1 MFVSNIVIMLLH
13 DIRWES
19 PSNCIL
25 AGPSFSGKSTILDK
39 ILRNKDT
46 LFKRGIEK
54 KVILFYLS
62 EQPIYQAWERD
73 NLLAYK
79 SQGTPSIAKFLE
91 IIKFHAPSGGI
102 LFFDDLAG
110 EVVKHMKF
118 YRELFLVHTH
128 HLNLCSFLIL
138 HNIFT
143 PGLRELSLN
152 AHRIILTYNPRDSLG
167 ITNLSRQSFPGTKNF
182 LPAIYKKLGELP
194 YSYLSLNFHQNI
206 PPILRGRFQLSIS
219 ISNSFLNFSEY

>member
-62 EQPIYQAWERD
+62 EQPIYQTWERD

-91 IIKFHAPSGGI
+91 GLQKFNVS
-102 LFFDDLAG
+102 F
-110 EVVKHMKF
+110 
-118 YRELFLVHTH
+118 LFLVW
-128 HLNLCSFLIL
+128 
-138 HNIFT
+138 
-143 PGLRELSLN
+143 
-152 AHRIILTYNPRDSLG
+152 
-167 ITNLSRQSFPGTKNF
+167 
-182 LPAIYKKLGELP
+182 
-194 YSYLSLNFHQNI
+194 
-206 PPILRGRFQLSIS
+206 
-219 ISNSFLNFSEY
+219 

>member
-1 MFVSNIVIMLLH
+1 MLVP
-13 DIRWES
+13 DIRWDT
-19 PSNCIL
+19 PANCIL

-39 ILRNKDT
+39 ILRNKNS
-46 LFKRGIEK
+46 LFKEGAEK

-79 SQGTPSIAKFLE
+79 SKGTPSITKFLE
-91 IIKFHAPSGGI
+91 IIKFYAPSGAL

-110 EVVKHMKF
+110 EVVKHMNF

-128 HLNLCSFLIL
+128 HLNLCTFLIL

-167 ITNLSRQSFPGTKNF
+167 VSNLSRQSFPGTKNF
-182 LPAIYKKLGELP
+182 LPAIYQKLGETP
-194 YSYLSLNFHQNI
+194 YSYLCLNYHQNI
-206 PPILRGRFQLSIS
+206 EPILRGEIYLTFPIYNNHLIY
-219 ISNSFLNFSEY
+219 SEH